1 MSILFKNQLQ
11 IECGEA
17 YTVDSFEPA
26 TSFYRRNPPKEKEA
40 SRCNENGIVHI
51 SAQLALSSWV

>member
-40 SRCNENGIVHI
+40 QQMQRNQLPLRVNNPRCGEG
-51 SAQLALSSWV
+51 